1 MGTTRMSSC
10 SAAAG
15 AALAAVLLAGCPQQT
30 NPVDVLTETSMTEIL
45 EEAQAKFDAHQ
56 YTDALAMYKWAIE
69 RDPDNAEY
77 HYLAGMCLLLTE
89 QYEKGEY
96 YFRTALARAPGMMAA
111 CRGLAMCLS
120 GEGKVREAAA
130 EVREVCR
137 LNDRNAEA
145 YLELGRWEHKAGNLE
160 AALAAYTT
168 AVRLAPDSAAAHLQ
182 LGLFYEAI
190 GRIDPALAQV
200 RVAEE
205 LKPSD
210 QRIAAQIAETLA
222 RLRWQ
227 AAERQP
233 EGPP

>member
-15 AALAAVLLAGCPQQT
+15 AVLLAGCPQQT
-30 NPVDVLTETSMTEIL
+30 DPVDVLTETSMTEIL

-120 GEGKVREAAA
+120 GEGKVREATSRPPWRRTPRPCAWP
-130 EVREVCR
+130 R
-137 LNDRNAEA
+137 
-145 YLELGRWEHKAGNLE
+145 
-160 AALAAYTT
+160 T
-168 AVRLAPDSAAAHLQ
+168 APRRTCSWACFTRPSAAST
-182 LGLFYEAI
+182 
-190 GRIDPALAQV
+190 R
-200 RVAEE
+200 
-205 LKPSD
+205 
-210 QRIAAQIAETLA
+210 
-222 RLRWQ
+222 RWRRC
-227 AAERQP
+227 AWPRS
-233 EGPP
+233 